1 MITIVMLRSGR
12 VKLLIGFLVIGLLEE
27 NIGSDSRILQL
38 SIVFYRGCG
47 NIDID
52 SANVS
57 VLMMNT
63 VNSLD
68 TL

>member
-1 MITIVMLRSGR
+1 MV
-12 VKLLIGFLVIGLLEE
+12 GLLEK
-27 NIGSDSRILQL
+27 NIGSNSGFLQF
-38 SIVFYRGCG
+38 SIVFHRGCG
-47 NIDID
+47 YIDID